1 MFLFKNQISVPHNS
15 DIGTAQLRHRY
26 RTTQIS
32 VPHNSDIGT
41 RDNDV
46 Y

>member
-26 RTTQIS
+26 
-32 VPHNSDIGT
+32 PW
-41 RDNDV
+41 
-46 Y
+46 